1 MGITSLSR
9 RPVSD
14 SSSRC
19 AMYNGVCHT
28 FDNALGVHVNVLACG
43 DLKNDS
49 GVFEGT
55 RGDSS
60 VSTESNCGQ
69 KVQLSHVARFP
80 HDFRTSY
87 VGWNVQ
93 SIRVDY
99 AETNST
105 PGGALRD
112 PLGEVPLRQIA
123 RSMVSPGSD
132 LANAEVGVSAPSPSG
147 HLDSPHEEVSQRLIA
162 RFPHAPPWADHSGF
176 HRNHSGSVVQSTS
189 LDHTELKS
197 PQEEV
202 TLPGFAGT
210 SLDHTELKSPQ
221 EGVPLRLIA
230 RFPHVLRWTCEG
242 DFYRTERSMV
252 NPRADLYNAEVEVS
266 TSSPSAQ
273 PESLDEEVSQR
284 LIARFP
290 HAPPWSEHSD
300 FQRNQSGNVMQ
311 NGSSEHVE
319 FSTAYEEV
327 SLTPVVRW

>member
-112 PLGEVPLRQIA
+112 PLGEVPLRQI
-123 RSMVSPGSD
+123 
-132 LANAEVGVSAPSPSG
+132 
-147 HLDSPHEEVSQRLIA
+147 
-162 RFPHAPPWADHSGF
+162 
-176 HRNHSGSVVQSTS
+176 
-189 LDHTELKS
+189 
-197 PQEEV
+197 
-202 TLPGFAGT
+202 
-210 SLDHTELKSPQ
+210 
-221 EGVPLRLIA
+221 
-230 RFPHVLRWTCEG
+230 
-242 DFYRTERSMV
+242 
-252 NPRADLYNAEVEVS
+252 
-266 TSSPSAQ
+266 
-273 PESLDEEVSQR
+273 
-284 LIARFP
+284 
-290 HAPPWSEHSD
+290 
-300 FQRNQSGNVMQ
+300 
-311 NGSSEHVE
+311 
-319 FSTAYEEV
+319 
-327 SLTPVVRW
+327 